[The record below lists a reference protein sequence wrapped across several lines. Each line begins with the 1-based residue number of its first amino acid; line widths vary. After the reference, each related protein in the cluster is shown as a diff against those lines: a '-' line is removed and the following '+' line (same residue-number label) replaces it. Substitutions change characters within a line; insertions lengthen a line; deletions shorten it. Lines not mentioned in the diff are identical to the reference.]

1 MEETMYQTTRQTGIA
16 TDTWASDSSPNRTA
30 MLQVF
35 LVVLSADEG
44 YADRRAASLIGEQM
58 EEGGGQRHKSADFAA
73 RDEALLERRKETTG
87 LGKFM
92 ALERPRQQMMIMD
105 GNRTNLH
112 GIVLDNSKL
121 VMLVS
126 GIKAKNTTRRTS
138 TWHRDMKV
146 QRAREARMPY
156 RGSRSNP

>member
-1 MEETMYQTTRQTGIA
+1 
-16 TDTWASDSSPNRTA
+16 
-30 MLQVF
+30 
-35 LVVLSADEG
+35 
-44 YADRRAASLIGEQM
+44 M
-58 EEGGGQRHKSADFAA
+58 EEGGGQRYKSADFAV

-126 GIKAKNTTRRTS
+126 GIKANNTTRRTS

-156 RGSRSNP
+156 RGSRSNPWDPTTEVSALNQVPQPQYLTALVRATNNRVSKLT